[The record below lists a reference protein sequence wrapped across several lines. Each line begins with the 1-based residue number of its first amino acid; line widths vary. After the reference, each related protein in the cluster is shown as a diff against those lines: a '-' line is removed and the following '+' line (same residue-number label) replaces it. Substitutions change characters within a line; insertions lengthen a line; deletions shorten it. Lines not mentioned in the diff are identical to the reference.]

1 MACAEFFSLTGL
13 STTKNTLS
21 ELTDAVFNN
30 GIDCVNSNMASCANS
45 CSDLTKTSSACY
57 SCLSQVN
64 SCPGSIC
71 IGVNGVN
78 CSSNPTDPCCSN
90 SNSCC
95 PYARSAVECG
105 TCVAHHAGSNS
116 QSVADFEACLK
127 PTGLSKSKLIIIIVV
142 SVVVL
147 IIILAII
154 IVVVKVRKQAAS
166 RQKLVDNLTNRG
178 VDKRIVHQ
186 IGDLN
191 YSKIDSSIFH
201 QADVDIALKQASKRV
216 QNVPKPVNVAASQ
229 LTNEEDGLFS
239 L

>member
-21 ELTDAVFNN
+21 ELTDAVFYN

-154 IVVVKVRKQAAS
+154 IV
-166 RQKLVDNLTNRG
+166 
-178 VDKRIVHQ
+178 HQ